1 MAILSDDTIVSV
13 SGAALEKILGLRD
26 GEDEGTSL
34 GLHIEI
40 TGARGVDYT
49 YDLAFQLVEEA
60 ADDDV
65 VTDVGGLTIMVPE
78 GKTAQLQGA
87 ELDLPS
93 NPQQSGLVLRNPN
106 RPSVGGVSDEP
117 LELTGEI
124 PDQIRQLLEAR
135 INPAIASHGGWAEL
149 VEVDGDTVVVRL
161 GGGCQGCAMSKATV
175 TAGIESTIKEHIPS
189 IQRVVDVTDHES
201 GENPYYAPA

>member
-1 MAILSDDTIVSV
+1 MAILSDDIIVSV
-13 SGAALEKILGLRD
+13 SDAALEKILGLRD
-26 GEDEGTSL
+26 GEDEGAEL

-40 TGARGVDYT
+40 TGSRGVDYT
-49 YDLAFQLVEEA
+49 YDLAFQLVTESAE
-60 ADDDV
+60 DDV
-65 VTDVGGLTIMVPE
+65 VTSVGGLSIMVPE
-78 GKTAQLQGA
+78 GHIEQLAGA

-106 RPSVGGVSDEP
+106 RPSVGPSDEP
-117 LELTGEI
+117 MELTGEI

-135 INPAIASHGGWAEL
+135 INPAIAAHGGWAEL
-149 VEVDGDTVVVRL
+149 VEVDGSTVVVKL

-175 TAGIESTIKEHIPS
+175 TAGIESTIREHIPS
-189 IQRVVDVTDHES
+189 IEKVVDVTDHES